1 MSSGRLTGNNREGW
15 WRHNPMGRSRSNG
28 SRVNGQYE
36 GRLELTWTNKHQS
49 LLAHDDGKYEW
60 VPSSDYRVAEVR
72 LLDEVELV
80 GDVGPDRTSD
90 NLLIRGDALHA
101 LTSLSD
107 LPEFTDS
114 LAGAVQVAYIDPPF
128 NTQQA
133 FENYDDAL
141 EHSVWLTLMR
151 DRIVQI
157 RKLLSETGSVWVHL
171 DDAEMAY
178 CRVMM
183 DEIFGRENFVG
194 NVIWQKLSTREN
206 RTDFSTI
213 HDYIVVF
220 AKNRRM
226 WGAHRNLLPYGEEQQ
241 ARFQN
246 PDEDP
251 RGPWASLPA
260 HGKAEKGRRASQ
272 FYTIAL
278 PSGREVDPPP
288 GRCWIYTRD
297 RFDEKVADNRIW
309 FGRTGDGVPRVKVF
323 LSEVKQGL
331 VPISLWLKDEVG
343 TTAEAK
349 QEIVSLFP
357 DQTPF
362 STPKPERLIQRVLQ
376 IASNPGDIV
385 LDCFLGSGT
394 TAAVAH
400 KMDRRWIGIEWSAD
414 TVANFTRPRMEMVVQ
429 GADKCGISAEAQWSG
444 GGGFRVLDVAP
455 SMFTAADG
463 MVFLADWA
471 ANTALGEATAAQLG
485 YEFEP
490 DAPFCGR
497 KGRTRLAVIDGLVN
511 VDVVRLLVDRLIEK
525 ERLLVC
531 GTAVEDEASTFL
543 RDSGRGSIRKI
554 PAAILRYY
562 ERPSRLRSLLQ
573 VALTEGADR
582 TIPEP
587 EAVA

>member
-1 MSSGRLTGNNREGW
+1 M
-15 WRHNPMGRSRSNG
+15 
-28 SRVNGQYE
+28 NGQYE
-36 GRLELTWTNKHQS
+36 GRLELTWTNKHLN
-49 LLAHDDGKYEW
+49 LLADEDGRYEW
-60 VPSSDYRVAEVR
+60 LPPSDYRVAEVR
-72 LLDEVELV
+72 LLHEVETV
-80 GDVGPDRTSD
+80 GEVGTDRATD

-101 LTSLSD
+101 LTSLTD
-107 LPEFTDS
+107 LREFS
-114 LAGAVQVAYIDPPF
+114 SQLSGGVQVAYIDPPF

-151 DRIVQI
+151 DRLVQI
-157 RKLLSETGSVWVHL
+157 KKLLTESGSVWVHL
-171 DDAEMAY
+171 DDSEMAY

-194 NVIWQKLSTREN
+194 NIIWQKLPTREN
-206 RTDFSTI
+206 RTDLSTI
-213 HDYIVVF
+213 HDYIIVF
-220 AKNRRM
+220 AKNRRT
-226 WGAHRNLLPYGEEQQ
+226 WAANRNLLPYGEEQE

-260 HGKAEKGRRASQ
+260 HGKAEKGRRAAQ
-272 FYTIAL
+272 FYTVTL
-278 PSGREVDPPP
+278 PSGRDVDPPP
-288 GRCWIYTRD
+288 GRCWIYTRE
-297 RFDEKVADNRIW
+297 RFDEMVADNRIW
-309 FGRTGDGVPRVKVF
+309 FGRKGDGVPRVKVF

-349 QEIVSLFP
+349 QEIVALFP
-357 DQTPF
+357 NETPF
-362 STPKPERLIQRVLQ
+362 STPKPERLIQRILQ
-376 IASNPGDIV
+376 IASNPGDVV
-385 LDCFLGSGT
+385 LDCFVGSGT

-400 KMDRRWIGIEWSAD
+400 KMDRRWVGIEWSAD
-414 TVANFTRPRMEMVVQ
+414 TVARFARPRLEMVVK
-429 GADKCGISAEAQWSG
+429 GEDAGGITGETNWTG
-444 GGGFRVLDVAP
+444 GGGFRLLDVAP
-455 SMFTAADG
+455 SMFAASDG

-471 ANTALGEATAAQLG
+471 TNTALGEATAAQLG
-485 YEFEP
+485 YDFEP

-511 VDVVRLLVDRLIEK
+511 VDVVQLLVDRLLEK

-543 RDSGRGSIRKI
+543 RDSGKGSIRKI

-562 ERPSRLRSLLQ
+562 ERPSRLRSLLE
-573 VALTEGADR
+573 VASVEGSDR
-582 TIPEP
+582 TIPQP

>member
-1 MSSGRLTGNNREGW
+1 M
-15 WRHNPMGRSRSNG
+15 
-28 SRVNGQYE
+28 NGQYE
-36 GRLELTWTNKHQS
+36 GRLELTWTNKHLN
-49 LLAHDDGKYEW
+49 LLADEDGRYEW
-60 VPSSDYRVAEVR
+60 LPPSDYRVAEVR
-72 LLDEVELV
+72 LLHEVETV
-80 GDVGPDRTSD
+80 GEVGTDRRTD

-101 LTSLSD
+101 LTSLTD
-107 LPEFTDS
+107 LPEFS
-114 LAGAVQVAYIDPPF
+114 SQLSGGVQVAYIDPPF

-151 DRIVQI
+151 DRLVQI
-157 RKLLSETGSVWVHL
+157 KKLLTESGSVWVHL
-171 DDAEMAY
+171 DDSEMAY

-194 NVIWQKLSTREN
+194 NIIWQKLPTREN
-206 RTDFSTI
+206 RTDLSTI
-213 HDYIVVF
+213 HDYIIVF
-220 AKNRRM
+220 AKNRRT
-226 WGAHRNLLPYGEEQQ
+226 WAANRNLLPYGEEQQ

-260 HGKAEKGRRASQ
+260 HGKAEKGRRAAQ
-272 FYTIAL
+272 FYTVTL
-278 PSGREVDPPP
+278 PSGRDVDPPL
-288 GRCWIYTRD
+288 GRCWIYTRA
-297 RFDEKVADNRIW
+297 RFDEMVADNRIW
-309 FGRTGDGVPRVKVF
+309 FGRKGDGVPRVKVF

-349 QEIVSLFP
+349 QEIVALFP
-357 DQTPF
+357 NETPF
-362 STPKPERLIQRVLQ
+362 STPKPERLIQRILQ
-376 IASNPGDIV
+376 IASNPGDVV
-385 LDCFLGSGT
+385 LDCFVGSGT

-400 KMDRRWIGIEWSAD
+400 KMDRRWVGIEWSAD
-414 TVANFTRPRMEMVVQ
+414 TVARFARPRLEMVVK
-429 GADKCGISAEAQWSG
+429 GEDAGGITDEANWTG
-444 GGGFRVLDVAP
+444 GGGFRLLDVAP
-455 SMFTAADG
+455 SMFAASDG

-471 ANTALGEATAAQLG
+471 TNTALGEATAAQLG
-485 YEFEP
+485 YDFEP

-511 VDVVRLLVDRLIEK
+511 VDVVQLLVDRLLEK

-543 RDSGRGSIRKI
+543 RDSGKGSIRKI

-562 ERPSRLRSLLQ
+562 ERPSRLRSLLE
-573 VALTEGADR
+573 VAPVEGSDR
-582 TIPEP
+582 TIPQPEP
-587 EAVA
+587 VA